1 MSHEPE
7 GWESQRIELDA
18 WKGAPL
24 DDLVQ
29 HIVDRYHREAR
40 VEMAR
45 LETQVEEAALMEG
58 RRHPVLLDLREE
70 VAQFC
75 ADLRGHLHA
84 EERMLFPAL
93 LDLAHGR
100 RPQVDEDL
108 LEPLKLLEDEH
119 GAMEGLFK
127 RMRALTD
134 GFIPPADARATQRR
148 LYETLQAL
156 ADSLYRHIY
165 LENQVLFARVRA
177 VKV

>member
-7 GWESQRIELDA
+7 GWAAQRVELDA

-58 RRHPVLLDLREE
+58 RRHPVLLELRDE
-70 VAQFC
+70 VARFC
-75 ADLRGHLHA
+75 ADLRAHLHA

-93 LDLAHGR
+93 LDLAHGK
-100 RPQVDEDL
+100 PPKVDADL

-119 GAMEGLFK
+119 GAVEGLFK

-134 GFIPPADARATQRR
+134 GFIPPADARASQRK
-148 LYETLQAL
+148 LFETLQAL
-156 ADSLYRHIY
+156 SDSLYRHIY

-177 VKV
+177 VKA